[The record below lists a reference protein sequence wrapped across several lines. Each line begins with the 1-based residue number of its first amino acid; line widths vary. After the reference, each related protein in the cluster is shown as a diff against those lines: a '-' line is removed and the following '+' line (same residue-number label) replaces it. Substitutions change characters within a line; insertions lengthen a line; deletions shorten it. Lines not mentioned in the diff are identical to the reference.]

1 MKKFYTERM
10 IIYDSTTLAFIR
22 KTEEM
27 CREILSEIGLE
38 VRRNRFVVNAYLYP
52 IHVVVFEGK
61 EWGHFNWP
69 YFQIGLNRRLIAEAK
84 DSVVRDILKHELAHY
99 LTHLYHG
106 EVDMSPHGAE
116 FKETCR
122 KFGFPQDVA
131 AATMNLHS
139 SNLSKEGDLQSEKIL
154 ERVKKLLQLAQSSNA
169 HEAELATMKAN
180 EILLRH
186 NLQYAVSDDEPLYMD
201 RVLIR
206 KRKDAKL
213 SAIYDILRH
222 FIVRPVMSMGKNTCC
237 LEVTGTLTNVKLAR
251 YVAEFLDQELDHLF
265 KEAQTKFGLQGLRA
279 KNSFF
284 LGVAQGYNEKM
295 KESKKSFSEPDRKA
309 LVVVEQK
316 LEERVNTIYRRLRSA
331 SSGHQ
336 SDSQAHNL
344 GGEYGRNLNIRQ
356 GVEAKSSGLSLP
368 FFKGSR

>member
-1 MKKFYTERM
+1 M

-27 CREILSEIGLE
+27 CRQILTEIGLE
-38 VRRNRFVVNAYLYP
+38 VRRNRFVVKGFLYP

-69 YFQIGLNRRLIAEAK
+69 YFQVGLNRRLISEAK

-99 LTHLYHG
+99 LTNIYYG
-106 EVDMSPHGAE
+106 DVNPHGAE

-122 KFGFPQDVA
+122 QYGFPSDVA
-131 AATMNLHS
+131 SATMNLHS
-139 SNLSKEGDLQSEKIL
+139 SNLAKVGDLNSEKIL

-186 NLQYAVSDDEPLYMD
+186 NLQFAASDHDALYMD
-201 RVLIR
+201 RLLVR

-265 KEAQTKFGLQGLRA
+265 KEAQLKFGLQGLRA

-284 LGVAQGYNEKM
+284 LGVAQGYDQKM
-295 KESKKSFSEPDRKA
+295 KESKKSFSEVDRKA
-309 LVVVEQK
+309 
-316 LEERVNTIYRRLRSA
+316 RST
-331 SSGHQ
+331 SEN
-336 SDSQAHNL
+336 DFL
-344 GGEYGRNLNIRQ
+344 
-356 GVEAKSSGLSLP
+356 LS
-368 FFKGSR
+368 FIF